1 MNTEMHNRRKNT
13 HSNETTERAAGAQME
28 EVPFMC
34 HCHWKCMQCKT
45 FYHLADAGHAGHHQ
59 FVVAVALH
67 SGLTK
72 EQVNFV
78 VISAFTFLALW
89 HLSHGNKG
97 GLWHKKKRNL

>member
-1 MNTEMHNRRKNT
+1 MKQRKGLQE
-13 HSNETTERAAGAQME
+13 HM

-34 HCHWKCMQCKT
+34 HCHWKRMQCKT

-59 FVVAVALH
+59 FVVAVAFH

-97 GLWHKKKRNL
+97 GLWHKKKRKL